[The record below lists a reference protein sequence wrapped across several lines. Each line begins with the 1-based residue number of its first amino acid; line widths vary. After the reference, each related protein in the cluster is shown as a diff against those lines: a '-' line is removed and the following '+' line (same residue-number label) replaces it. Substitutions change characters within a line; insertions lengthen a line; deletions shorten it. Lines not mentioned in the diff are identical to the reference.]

1 MDIDIN
7 YFDNCVVQ
15 AIEALPKV
23 QGGERHMSQALNDVL
38 VSAEDEAKKMG
49 DEYVS
54 VEHLFLS
61 MLKKPNKAVK
71 DIFKEFGITRERFLS
86 VLETVR
92 GSQRVTSDNPEG
104 TYEALSKYGQDLVE
118 RARDQK
124 LDPIIGRDNEIRN
137 IIRILSRKTKNN
149 PVLIGE
155 PGVGK
160 TAAIEGLAQRIVK
173 GDVPDGLKNK
183 KIFALDLG
191 SLVAGAKYR
200 GEFEERLKA
209 VLSDVK
215 ESDGEIILFI
225 DELHTIVG
233 AGKTEGA
240 MDAANLLKP
249 ALARGAFRVI
259 GATTH
264 KEFRKYFEKDMALA
278 RRFQRIDVDE
288 PSREDAINILFG
300 IRDRYEEF
308 HHVTI
313 RDDALVAAVD
323 YASRYVTDRYLPD
336 KAIDLIDETASM
348 RKMGIGVEKVNMVD
362 HIIECLNYIWKIL
375 TTLSWKI

>member
-1 MDIDIN
+1 MNVNKFTQKSIESIQECDKIAMEYGNQAIDQEHFLHSLVTVSDSLIAKLIERMEIDIN
-7 YFDNCVVQ
+7 YFDNRVVQ

-54 VEHLFLS
+54 VEHLFLA
-61 MLKKPNKAVK
+61 MLKKPNKAIK

-173 GDVPDGLKNK
+173 GDVPDGLKDK

-200 GEFEERLKA
+200 GEF
-209 VLSDVK
+209 
-215 ESDGEIILFI
+215 
-225 DELHTIVG
+225 
-233 AGKTEGA
+233 
-240 MDAANLLKP
+240 
-249 ALARGAFRVI
+249 
-259 GATTH
+259 
-264 KEFRKYFEKDMALA
+264 
-278 RRFQRIDVDE
+278 
-288 PSREDAINILFG
+288 
-300 IRDRYEEF
+300 
-308 HHVTI
+308 
-313 RDDALVAAVD
+313 
-323 YASRYVTDRYLPD
+323 
-336 KAIDLIDETASM
+336 
-348 RKMGIGVEKVNMVD
+348 
-362 HIIECLNYIWKIL
+362 
-375 TTLSWKI
+375 